1 MHLILNL
8 NLTNDAFDIVV
19 VPGKDRVDGR
29 VEDLSL
35 PLAVLRRRL
44 LRLHRVVGGRGEAH
58 GGSVAGETS
67 WLLSLS

>member
-1 MHLILNL
+1 MHLNL
-8 NLTNDAFDIVV
+8 NLTKDAFDIVV

-58 GGSVAGETS
+58 GGGVAGETS
-67 WLLSLS
+67 GVISL

>member
-1 MHLILNL
+1 MML
-8 NLTNDAFDIVV
+8 LTEVA

-58 GGSVAGETS
+58 GGGVAGETS
-67 WLLSLS
+67 GLISL

>member
-1 MHLILNL
+1 MFS
-8 NLTNDAFDIVV
+8 TEVF
-19 VPGKDRVDGR
+19 VPGEDRVDGC

-58 GGSVAGETS
+58 GGGVAVNKLVRNMPGGTDWS
-67 WLLSLS
+67 WWFLV

>member
-1 MHLILNL
+1 MMFS
-8 NLTNDAFDIVV
+8 TEAV

-58 GGSVAGETS
+58 GGGGVAGETS
-67 WLLSLS
+67 GSLRLG